1 MPKTLSRIVIGL
13 TVLAMTAAMALADR
27 KSDTVTFEKDTI
39 VNGTLV
45 KSGTYKVQFD
55 YKTNELSVI
64 KYTKPIVTAQGRV
77 EQADRKASRTVL
89 MTTDKDS
96 ATVMTAITFGGDNR
110 RIIVEAGSAQTSSG
124 TKK

>member
-1 MPKTLSRIVIGL
+1 MIKTVRRIAIGFAL
-13 TVLAMTAAMALADR
+13 LAMTAAITLADR

>member
-1 MPKTLSRIVIGL
+1 MTKVLRRFAIGL
-13 TVLAMTAAMALADR
+13 AVFALTAVIALADR
-27 KSDTVTFEKDTI
+27 KSDTVTFEKDTM

-64 KYTKPIVTAQGRV
+64 KYTKPIATAPGHV
-77 EQADRKASRTVL
+77 EQAERKASRTLL
-89 MTTDKDS
+89 MTSDKDNT
-96 ATVMTAITFGGDNR
+96 TVMTAITFGGDNR
-110 RIIVEAGSAQTSSG
+110 TVIVDTGSGQSSSG

>member
-1 MPKTLSRIVIGL
+1 MIKTVRRMVIGFAL
-13 TVLAMTAAMALADR
+13 LAMTAAITFADR
-27 KSDTVTFEKDTI
+27 KSDTVTFEKDTM